1 MTSHTV
7 GTRDEW
13 RTARVRLLEAEKELT
28 RRNDE
33 LARQRQ
39 ALPWVR
45 IDDEY
50 VFDTED
56 GPASLADLFRGRS
69 QLLVHHFMFPPSW
82 EEGCPSCSAVADG
95 YDGFRVH
102 LEHHDV
108 AMTTISRAPLGKLL
122 AYRERMGW
130 SFPWVSSGNTT
141 FNFDFGVSYTERQLA
156 AGAEHNFRRLDIDVS
171 RLPHGGRSGDPVD
184 AGESPGVSAFVRED
198 GDVFHTYSAYAR
210 GTDALWG
217 MYQWL
222 DRAPLGRNEQGPWF
236 KRHDDY
242 DRPGEG

>member
-7 GTRDEW
+7 GTREEW
-13 RTARVRLLEAEKELT
+13 RAARVQLLEAEKELT
-28 RRNDE
+28 RRSDE

-45 IDDEY
+45 IDQEY
-50 VFDTED
+50 VFDIAD
-56 GPASLADLFRGRS
+56 GKASLADLFRGRS
-69 QLLVHHFMFPPSW
+69 QMLVHHFMFPPEW
-82 EEGCPSCSAVADG
+82 DEGCPSCSSVADG

-108 AMTTISRAPLGKLL
+108 AMTTISRAPVDKLL

-130 SFPWVSSGNTT
+130 SFPWASSAQSS

-156 AGAEHNFRRLDIDVS
+156 AGAEHNFRRLEIDVTQ
-171 RLPHGGRSGDPVD
+171 LPHKGETDDAVE
-184 AGESPGVSAFVRED
+184 AGEAHGVSAFVLED
-198 GDVFHTYSAYAR
+198 GEVFHTYSTYAR
-210 GTDALWG
+210 GADVLWG

-222 DRAPLGRNEQGPWF
+222 DRAPLGRNEHGPWLT
-236 KRHDDY
+236 RHDQY
-242 DRPGEG
+242 DEPDGG